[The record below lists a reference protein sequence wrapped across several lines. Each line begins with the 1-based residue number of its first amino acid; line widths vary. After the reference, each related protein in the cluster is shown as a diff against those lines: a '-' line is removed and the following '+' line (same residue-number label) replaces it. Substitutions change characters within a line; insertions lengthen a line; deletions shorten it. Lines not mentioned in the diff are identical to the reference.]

1 MKYLTTIIQLE
12 ELLAH
17 KSDFVIYKHSSTC
30 SISDKACR
38 TVWQI
43 IAELNLDEIYLLD
56 VHMTGNLKYEV
67 AEIVKVRHES
77 PQILLFKS

>member
-1 MKYLTTIIQLE
+1 MKYLTNITQFE
-12 ELLAH
+12 ELIAH
-17 KSDFVIYKHSSTC
+17 KSDFIVYKHSSTC

-56 VHMTGNLKYEV
+56 VHMTGILKYEV
-67 AEIVKVRHES
+67 ANIVHVRHES
-77 PQILLFKS
+77 PQVLLFKS